1 MKSLNNENYYKLFLK
16 KILFA
21 TVRNNKTY
29 PWKEEGKEIN
39 EMIEGLESLYFGIYI
54 NIRSEIINEIITD
67 EESYIRVNQNF
78 INYKNKKRIM
88 NNYYTRQR
96 RING

>member
-29 PWKEEGKEIN
+29 PWKEEGKEIKLSVN
-39 EMIEGLESLYFGIYI
+39 AIAPFIIDTPANRDWTKDRDYQSWMKPE
-54 NIRSEIINEIITD
+54 EIGELIHLIFSN
-67 EESYIRVNQNF
+67 YNF
-78 INYKNKKRIM
+78 INGNIIELKERFSL
-88 NNYYTRQR
+88 
-96 RING
+96 